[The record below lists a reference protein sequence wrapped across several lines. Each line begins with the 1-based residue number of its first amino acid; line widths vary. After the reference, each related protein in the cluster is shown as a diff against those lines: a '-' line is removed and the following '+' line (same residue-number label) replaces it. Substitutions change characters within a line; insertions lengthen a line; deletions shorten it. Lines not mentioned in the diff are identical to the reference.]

1 MPTNDRTPSVA
12 AQARAALAL
21 LERKSSTRV
30 RDSLPRYGIIAPK
43 AMGVA
48 MGDVQAIAKQL
59 GRNHALAEALWKSGW
74 YEARCLTAFVDD
86 PAQVTPAQMDRWC
99 ADFDNWGICDT
110 ICFHLFDRTPH
121 AYRKVAAWKDKRG
134 EFQKR
139 AAFALLASLAGHDKK
154 APDAAFLE
162 GLRFIEAAATDDR
175 NFVKKAVNWALRQ
188 IGKRNQ
194 ALNVKAVAL
203 SRQLASSAQAA
214 PRWIGKDALREL
226 TNKEVVRRLQSP
238 TASAVR
244 AGRRRGP

>member
-30 RDSLPRYGIIAPK
+30 RDSLPRSGIIAPK

-48 MGDVQAIAKQL
+48 MGNVQAIAKQL

-175 NFVKKAVNWALRQ
+175 NFVKKAVNWALRR
-188 IGKRNQ
+188 IGTRNA
-194 ALNVKAVAL
+194 ALRAAAIDVAARL
-203 SRQLASSAQAA
+203 SASSDRTA
-214 PRWIGKDALREL
+214 RWVGADALRQ
-226 TNKEVVRRLQSP
+226 LQKTKP
-238 TASAVR
+238 R
-244 AGRRRGP
+244 AKTTKTKK